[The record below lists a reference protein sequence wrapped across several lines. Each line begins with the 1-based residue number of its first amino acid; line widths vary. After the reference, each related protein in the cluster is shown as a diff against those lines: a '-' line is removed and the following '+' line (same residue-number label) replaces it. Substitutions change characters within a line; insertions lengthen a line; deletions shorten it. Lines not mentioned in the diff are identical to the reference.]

1 MLHSEDNLPSSYKYA
16 WSGDAELSLPDF
28 LTKVSL
34 NRLLAFVLLTQAF
47 SLNRQWSKMTEPSP

>member
-1 MLHSEDNLPSSYKYA
+1 MLHSEDKFPSSYKYA
-16 WSGDAELSLPDF
+16 WSRDAELSLPDF

-47 SLNRQWSKMTEPSP
+47 SSNRQWSKMTEPSP